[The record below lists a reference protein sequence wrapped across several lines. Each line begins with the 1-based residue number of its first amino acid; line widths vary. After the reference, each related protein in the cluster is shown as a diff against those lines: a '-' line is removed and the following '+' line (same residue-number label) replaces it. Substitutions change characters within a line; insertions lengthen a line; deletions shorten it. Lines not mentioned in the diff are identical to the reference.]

1 MHPSGQ
7 GVLLLHRRG
16 ETWQGTLGLCFQA
29 GFTPC
34 IPPPPGKNPGEEP
47 ESGASSRLQL
57 LQTESSRRGFPLAQA
72 LASGE
77 EGESGANFQN
87 TGIYQKMPVGQA

>member
-1 MHPSGQ
+1 M
-7 GVLLLHRRG
+7 LLLHRRG

-29 GFTPC
+29 GFMPC
-34 IPPPPGKNPGEEP
+34 IPPPPGKIQERNLR
-47 ESGASSRLQL
+47 SGASSRLQL

-72 LASGE
+72 LARGE
-77 EGESGANFQN
+77 EGESGANLQN